1 MADSPCVA
9 PSLVCI
15 GICQLPLT
23 AEQEWIAIE
32 HFYRV
37 VMERRAARER
47 AGRNHG

>member
-1 MADSPCVA
+1 MAGSPCVA

-15 GICQLPLT
+15 GICRLPLM
-23 AEQEWIAIE
+23 AEQEWIAVE

-47 AGRNHG
+47 AGRKHG